1 MTDYAL
7 KECPVCSS
15 GEGEELEL
23 ISGEIGWECFE
34 CEAGYRVV
42 DLRVGTY
49 MSREEIRKRKD
60 G

>member
-15 GEGEELEL
+15 DDGDELEL
-23 ISGEIGWECFE
+23 LSGEIGWECFD

-49 MSREEIRKRKD
+49 VRRD

>member
-15 GEGEELEL
+15 DDGDELEL
-23 ISGEIGWECFE
+23 LSGEIGWECFE
-34 CEAGYRVV
+34 CEAGYRIVN
-42 DLRVGTY
+42 LRVGTY
-49 MSREEIRKRKD
+49 VRKD